1 MAMNVSN
8 YQRFYK
14 SLLRNNVGIFA
25 IEYKGYGKL
34 SGEQTS
40 EKSINF
46 DIKNAYEYLAN
57 KKNIKPENIIVV
69 GSCVGGFAGVNLAKE
84 KKDIHSL
91 ILIAPTVSM
100 NYISD
105 KFIMDKNFREGMP
118 KIIEKLITKNK
129 FFKWIYGKQMNAI
142 DKVKYIK
149 NTNIYVIQSR
159 KDNVTRPG
167 GAVKLAKA
175 AKKNG
180 ILKEL
185 IMLNHPGH
193 KIDDEKTEITSQ
205 LVGKILKEMNT
216 LK

>member
-1 MAMNVSN
+1 
-8 YQRFYK
+8 
-14 SLLRNNVGIFA
+14 
-25 IEYKGYGKL
+25 
-34 SGEQTS
+34 
-40 EKSINF
+40 
-46 DIKNAYEYLAN
+46 
-57 KKNIKPENIIVV
+57 
-69 GSCVGGFAGVNLAKE
+69 
-84 KKDIHSL
+84 
-91 ILIAPTVSM
+91 M

-105 KFIMDKNFREGMP
+105 KFIKDKNFREGMP